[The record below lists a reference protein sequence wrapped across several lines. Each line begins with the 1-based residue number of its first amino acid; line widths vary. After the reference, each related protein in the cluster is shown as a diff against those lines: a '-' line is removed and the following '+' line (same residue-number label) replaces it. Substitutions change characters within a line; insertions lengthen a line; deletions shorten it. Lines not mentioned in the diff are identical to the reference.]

1 MSHDHGHNNHS
12 NESKPV
18 SFTVPFIM
26 ASVTLVIIF
35 LFLSLCDPKK
45 HESCECKENC
55 SKECMEACEKGD
67 HSLHPKED
75 VVIVEGHSVDVK
87 DTVTIEAASE
97 TTDSTNKA
105 TEQHH

>member
-45 HESCECKENC
+45 HESSEKDSHNLH
-55 SKECMEACEKGD
+55 SKEA
-67 HSLHPKED
+67 
-75 VVIVEGHSVDVK
+75 VVTVEGHSADVK
-87 DTVTIEAASE
+87 DTVTIEAASA